1 MIYYSEPDSHIRDKV
16 QIMVDLTNNAIEKE
30 LDHAKGV
37 GTFDLA
43 SKKDFIALKAE
54 VQKLDTN
61 ELFNISTSLNNVKTK
76 VDDLDV
82 AKLKTSPADFKR
94 LSDSVDN
101 EVVKN
106 TKFNTLKPKVNN
118 LKQKIIDVTTLNHIN
133 IYNTDEQN
141 LEKKIET

>member
-16 QIMVDLTNNAIEKE
+16 QIMLDLTNNATEKE

-37 GTFDLA
+37 GTSDLA
-43 SKKDFIALKAE
+43 SKKGFIALKAE
-54 VQKLDTN
+54 VQKLDPN

-94 LSDSVDN
+94 FSDSVDN

>member
-16 QIMVDLTNNAIEKE
+16 QIMLDLTNNATEKE

-37 GTFDLA
+37 GTSDLA

-76 VDDLDV
+76 DDDLDV
-82 AKLKTSPADFKR
+82 AKLKASPADFKR
-94 LSDSVDN
+94 FSDSVDN

-118 LKQKIIDVTTLNHIN
+118 LK
-133 IYNTDEQN
+133 
-141 LEKKIET
+141 